1 MPQTDPLADLRVD
14 AQAAPLEGQSVEQEL
29 VTWIMGRVNR
39 WREYRDNAFK
49 ERWGEYY
56 RLWRGRWSAKDK
68 NRNSER
74 SKLIAPALSQAIDM
88 TVSEMEEATFGREQW
103 FDVRQD
109 LNQIKDPQAKAQLV
123 ATRDFLLEDM
133 ERDNVTDAIAMTY
146 LNGALFGNGIA
157 KIVVDTRMER
167 FPGALD
173 PITQKRRIESR
184 KKTVVKLDPLP
195 ADEFVPDPAATNIED
210 MLGCAHELNKPTAW
224 VNRLQAKGFFRR
236 SVVNLASEGND
247 SMAVAERED
256 LEGFLKTSDTTFI
269 TEYHGLVPM
278 RLLPLPEGANET
290 ELDRM
295 LREQPVDGDD
305 GPMVEAIVTI
315 GNKTELLRAIENPF
329 WMKDRSII
337 SYQHDKVPG
346 RFWGRSVAEKGFNPQ
361 KALDAELRARMDA
374 LALISNPMMGADI
387 TRLPRNFDLKIRPGK
402 LWLTNGAP
410 KDIIMPVQFQG
421 LDPNTFNQTGEMER
435 MVQMGTGAMDTAT
448 PIKMNERNST
458 ATGTSVQMQSF
469 VKRSKRAMNNVNR
482 NFLSPLIRKI
492 LWRYMQFASD
502 RYTVDTEFRVSGTL
516 GIVAR
521 ELEQNQLTQ
530 MLGLLPEGSPPQMA
544 LVKAIFDNANSPF
557 KNELNAAVD
566 QMMAPPSEEE
576 QARQDFIQQM
586 ELVSIQAGVEEQ
598 QLKNNKLQTD
608 ALLNLAKI
616 SEIQADTEIEGI
628 KVSVEVRRLAK
639 EFEELREL
647 GRQNDAAMMNAA
659 AALRKAANET
669 ERDRRGGTEQGGTG

>member
-1 MPQTDPLADLRVD
+1 
-14 AQAAPLEGQSVEQEL
+14 
-29 VTWIMGRVNR
+29 MGRVNR

>member
-566 QMMAPPSEEE
+566 HMMAPPSEEE